1 MTMFNPSINPSAN
14 PSFSSLQGVFS
25 NLSQM
30 TDSLFFTD
38 SMQND
43 LGVKDLVFDLKKAS
57 LPSKSL
63 DNTSA
68 AVNRFNQF
76 VQQVSEQDPAAIEF
90 IFNDQDFRKKKEKN
104 DDISDHIMT
113 QLDAFCSE
121 LSMYQLKKGGF
132 SHSLDMSS
140 NTSSQ
145 HVVKKGKK
153 SLFAILNKLV
163 DQYSGPQGK
172 LNLIQEILSRGIQDP
187 KDIKKMLSLMVG
199 LEGELSPKLLS
210 EIQEAIQTFL
220 ETEASQTTDLSNFM
234 VILKLVSELGQNQIS
249 IDRQSVETAIEE
261 NFSNSEDIDP
271 KQAELLASQA
281 GFTIDLGNDQDLDQ
295 DFNQSPIKPSPLQP
309 AQVQIL
315 SPLSLGNVGLKD
327 RFSDENASVE
337 SVLHQFLDRQ
347 KPKAISEM
355 TQFIQK
361 YLEFKLGKAMDTFQ
375 QPSSSMPAK
384 SSSSLP
390 SMPSLPDFNTGL
402 LI

>member
-14 PSFSSLQGVFS
+14 PSFSNLQGVFS

-30 TDSLFFTD
+30 TDSLSFTD

-43 LGVKDLVFDLKKAS
+43 LGIKDLVFDLKKAS

-76 VQQVSEQDPAAIEF
+76 VQKVSEQDPAAIEF

-104 DDISDHIMT
+104 DDISDHIMM

-132 SHSLDMSS
+132 SHSLDSS
-140 NTSSQ
+140 LNTTSQ
-145 HVVKKGKK
+145 HSPKNGKK

-163 DQYSGPQGK
+163 DQYSGTQGK

-220 ETEASQTTDLSNFM
+220 ETEASQTTDLSDFM

-249 IDRQSVETAIEE
+249 IDQQSVETAIEG

-281 GFTIDLGNDQDLDQ
+281 GFTIDLANNQDFDQDS
-295 DFNQSPIKPSPLQP
+295 NQSLVKPSPLQP
-309 AQVQIL
+309 APVQIL

-327 RFSDENASVE
+327 HDEIPSVG

-347 KPKAISEM
+347 KPQAISQM

-375 QPSSSMPAK
+375 QPSSSKP
-384 SSSSLP
+384 SSSLP
-390 SMPSLPDFNTGL
+390 TMPSLPDFNTGL

>member
-14 PSFSSLQGVFS
+14 PSFSNLQGVFS

-30 TDSLFFTD
+30 TDSLSFTD
-38 SMQND
+38 SMQDD
-43 LGVKDLVFDLKKAS
+43 LGIKDLVFDLKKAS

-76 VQQVSEQDPAAIEF
+76 VQKVSEQDPAAIEF

-104 DDISDHIMT
+104 DDISDHIMM

-132 SHSLDMSS
+132 SHSLDSS
-140 NTSSQ
+140 LNTTSQ
-145 HVVKKGKK
+145 HSPKNGKK

-163 DQYSGPQGK
+163 DQYSGTQGK

-220 ETEASQTTDLSNFM
+220 ETEASQTTDLSDFM

-249 IDRQSVETAIEE
+249 IDQQSVETAIEG

-281 GFTIDLGNDQDLDQ
+281 GFTIDLANNQDFDQDS
-295 DFNQSPIKPSPLQP
+295 NQSLVKPSPLQP
-309 AQVQIL
+309 APVQIL

-327 RFSDENASVE
+327 HDEIPSVG

-347 KPKAISEM
+347 KPQAISQM

-375 QPSSSMPAK
+375 QPSSSKP
-384 SSSSLP
+384 SSSLP
-390 SMPSLPDFNTGL
+390 TMPSLPDFNTGL